1 MTVRTWCKGGA
12 GADVL
17 IRGARAVDPQTSLD
31 QTLDVLVRKGRIAEL
46 GVGLAAP
53 SRAHV
58 VEAEGSLVLP
68 GLVDLHT
75 HLRTPGRED
84 EEDLTTASAAAA
96 AGGYVAVF
104 GMANTDPAVD
114 SASVLEGL
122 AQRAAAEATVP
133 IGFFASVSKGLA
145 GKQLTEM
152 HELAQAGAVGF
163 SDDGVPLATA
173 QLLRR
178 ALQYAKV
185 TDRFIAVHAQ
195 DDTLMGS
202 GVMHEGAV
210 SAKLGLG
217 GIPAIAESA
226 DVARAL
232 EVARY
237 ERGRLHLCHVS
248 TELSLEHLARAR
260 DLGLPVTAEAT
271 PHHLALTDEQVYSLD
286 SNVKMNPPLRPE
298 SDRKALVAA
307 LASGLVDCVAT
318 DHAPHAQQEKEVPF
332 EAAPFGTIG
341 LETAFA
347 SLHTGLVLTKALPLA
362 TLVDRM
368 SRAPGGG
375 GGGVGGGGGGG
386 DRRHRPARDRRRRS
400 RRPVPGR
407 SARALDRDRERPA
420 LEVGQ
425 LGLAG
430 PDAGGEGRAHHRRR
444 SDGVRASCLAPR

>member
-1 MTVRTWCKGGA
+1 MTVHVWSKGGV
-12 GADVL
+12 GVDLL
-17 IRGARAVDPQTSLD
+17 IRGARAVDPQHELD
-31 QTLDVLVRKGRIAEL
+31 QVVDVLVRKGRIAE
-46 GVGLAAP
+46 VGGGLEATG
-53 SRAHV
+53 RTRV
-58 VEAEGSLVLP
+58 VEADGKLLLP
-68 GLVDLHT
+68 GFVDLHT

-104 GMANTDPAVD
+104 GMANTEPVVD
-114 SASVLEGL
+114 SAPVLEGL

-133 IGFFASVSKGLA
+133 TGFFAAVSKDLA
-145 GKQLTEM
+145 GGQLTEM
-152 HELAQAGAVGF
+152 HELAEAGAVGF

-185 TDRFIAVHAQ
+185 TDRFVAVHAQ
-195 DDTLMGS
+195 DDSLMGS

-237 ERGRLHLCHVS
+237 EDGRLHLCHVS

-260 DLGLPVTAEAT
+260 ELGLAVTAEAT
-271 PHHLALTDEQVYSLD
+271 PHHLTLTDEKVYSLD
-286 SNVKMNPPLRPE
+286 SNLKMNPPLRPAG
-298 SDRKALVAA
+298 DRAALVMA
-307 LASGLVDCVAT
+307 LKSGLIDCVAT

-332 EAAPFGTIG
+332 EAAPFGTTG

-347 SLHTGLVLTKALPLA
+347 ALHTGLVLSKELSLALLVERMSAAPARIAGIPAPSIASGAPADLC
-362 TLVDRM
+362 LVDPKERWTVIAADLH
-368 SRAPGGG
+368 SRSTNSAWLGESL
-375 GGGVGGGGGGG
+375 
-386 DRRHRPARDRRRRS
+386 R
-400 RRPVPGR
+400 GR
-407 SARALDRDRERPA
+407 VVLTVAAGRVVFERA
-420 LEVGQ
+420 
-425 LGLAG
+425 
-430 PDAGGEGRAHHRRR
+430 
-444 SDGVRASCLAPR
+444 

>member
-1 MTVRTWCKGGA
+1 MTVRTWSRGGA

-17 IRGARAVDPQTSLD
+17 IRGARAVDPRNDLD
-31 QTLDVLVRKGRIAEL
+31 QVVDLLVRKGRIAEL
-46 GVGLAAP
+46 GDGLQAP
-53 SRAHV
+53 ARGRV
-58 VEAEGSLVLP
+58 VEADGKLVLP
-68 GLVDLHT
+68 GFVDLHT

-104 GMANTDPAVD
+104 GMANTDPVVD
-114 SASVLEGL
+114 SAPVLEGL

-133 IGFFASVSKGLA
+133 TGFFASVSKGLA

-163 SDDGVPLATA
+163 SDDGEPLAAA

-178 ALQYAKV
+178 TLQYAKV
-185 TDRFIAVHAQ
+185 TDRFVAIHAQ
-195 DDTLMGS
+195 DDSLMAR

-248 TELSLEHLARAR
+248 AALSLEHLARAK
-260 DLGLPVTAEAT
+260 DLGLAVSAEAT
-271 PHHLALTDEQVYSLD
+271 PHHLTLTDEQVYSLD
-286 SNVKMNPPLRPE
+286 PNLKMNPPLRPDG
-298 SDRKALVAA
+298 DRKALVAA
-307 LASGLVDCVAT
+307 LKSGLIDCVAT

-332 EAAPFGTIG
+332 EAAAFGTTG

-347 SLHTGLVLTKALPLA
+347 SLHSRLVLTKALPLGVLVERMSGA
-362 TLVDRM
+362 PAAIAGITPPALAAGAVADLCLVDPKERWTVTADGLH
-368 SRAPGGG
+368 SKSTNSAWLSETLQGRVLLTIAAGRVVFERRA
-375 GGGVGGGGGGG
+375 
-386 DRRHRPARDRRRRS
+386 
-400 RRPVPGR
+400 
-407 SARALDRDRERPA
+407 
-420 LEVGQ
+420 
-425 LGLAG
+425 
-430 PDAGGEGRAHHRRR
+430 
-444 SDGVRASCLAPR
+444 